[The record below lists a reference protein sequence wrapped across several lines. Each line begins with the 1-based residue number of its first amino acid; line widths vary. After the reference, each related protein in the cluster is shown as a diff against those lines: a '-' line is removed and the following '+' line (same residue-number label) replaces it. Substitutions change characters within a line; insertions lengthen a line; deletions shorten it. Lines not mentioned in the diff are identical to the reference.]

1 MQARIV
7 YRSRCYRGDMN
18 LPGRHSPPRSDTFI
32 KTECTEIHHQ
42 HHIGQLYWTS
52 IAVTR
57 HCVIDA
63 GSTASTQYDAEK
75 TTQKIILI

>member
-18 LPGRHSPPRSDTFI
+18 LPGRHSPPPRSDTFI

-42 HHIGQLYWTS
+42 HHIGQALLDFHRRYETLRHRCWINCIHS
-52 IAVTR
+52 I
-57 HCVIDA
+57 
-63 GSTASTQYDAEK
+63 DAEK
-75 TTQKIILI
+75 PLRKSF